1 MRTSD
6 CLKTIKPYMFVEI
19 NRKRDELIARGH
31 DVISLSVGD
40 PDASTP
46 EYIVEAMKAFVAD
59 PSCQHY
65 PSYYGLP
72 EFRVAAAKWMTRR
85 FGLEL
90 DPDTELLTLNGS
102 KEGLAHL
109 HNAFVDPG
117 DYVLVPSIA
126 YSVYESGALLRGGK
140 AYRLPMNESNGYLA
154 DFESVPAEVLKRA
167 KIMFLSY
174 PNNPTGAVA
183 PPVYFDRAIEF
194 CLEHDILLCHDNAYC
209 DISFDGYRAP
219 ALLERPHAKDCAI
232 EFFSL
237 SKPYRMTGWRLGFC
251 CGNEEAVQALAK
263 VKSNIDSGVFNAV
276 QRAGIVALEGPQD
289 CIVDMCCEYQYRRD
303 VMVETMNSIGLE
315 CKAPKATFYVWAKVP
330 PAYTSASFCEKALN
344 SAHVVLTPG
353 SGYGPDGEGFVRIS
367 LTSPTERIVEAARR
381 LKECM

>member
-6 CLKTIKPYMFVEI
+6 CLQAIKPYMFVEI

-40 PDASTP
+40 PDGSTP
-46 EYIVEAMKAFVAD
+46 AHIVNAMQEFVAD
-59 PSCQHY
+59 PKWQHY

-72 EFRVAAAKWMTRR
+72 EFRATAARWMKER
-85 FGLEL
+85 FGVTVDSVAEV
-90 DPDTELLTLNGS
+90 LTLNGS

-126 YSVYESGALLRGGK
+126 YSVYAGGALLRGGR
-140 AYRLPMNESNGYLA
+140 AYYMPMNESNHYLA
-154 DFESVPAEVLKRA
+154 DFDSVPDEVLSRA

-183 PPVYFDRAIEF
+183 PVEYFDRAIEF

-209 DISFDGYRAP
+209 DICFDGYRAP
-219 ALLERPHAKDCAI
+219 ALMERPRAKECAI

-237 SKPYRMTGWRLGFC
+237 SKPYCMTGWRLGFC

-276 QRAGIVALEGPQD
+276 QKAGIVALEGPQD
-289 CIVDMCCEYQYRRD
+289 CISSMCAEYQYRRD
-303 VMVETMNSIGLE
+303 VVVEAMNAIGLE
-315 CKAPKATFYVWAKVP
+315 CQVPKATFYVWAKVP
-330 PAYTSASFCEKALN
+330 SGFTSASFCEKALN
-344 SAHVVLTPG
+344 QAHVVLTPG

-367 LTSPTERIVEAARR
+367 LTTPTERIVEAARR